1 MSIFP
6 KNEKERLAYLKSFE
20 ILDSESETEFDSIV
34 KLASAICGVPIA
46 LISLIDEDRQWF
58 KAKVGID
65 VESTDRSISFCQYAI
80 MDEHVYEVENAIEND
95 TFSKNPLVVDNPNI
109 RFYAGAPLK
118 DETGLNLGTLCVIDD
133 KPHKLTDQQK
143 ESLEILASEVVT
155 LIKLRKRNIELE
167 ATKSEIEALIA
178 GLQEGF
184 VYQDLT
190 GAILKC
196 NRSAEEILGMSFDQ
210 MIGKQSI
217 DPSWRAIHEDGSN
230 FPGNTHPA
238 METLRTQK
246 PLTDVIMGVHKPNNE
261 LTWISV
267 NSVPIFESTNNKV
280 LKGVICTFK
289 DITKNKKINDD
300 ILKIQEHDFI
310 SKIVSK
316 TKDVIVITDV
326 NGKAI
331 WVNDAFEK
339 LTEYTINDVF
349 GKKPGDIL
357 QGKNTNI
364 ETKLKIREALN
375 KKEVID
381 INILNYTKS
390 GKEYLLNI
398 NISPIFKE
406 NSLTEVEYFI
416 AIERDVTETIKLLED
431 QNKQRLNLIESQKN
445 ANIGNW
451 EYNILTNE
459 TLWSDQLYTIFEIDK
474 DSILPERLYENY
486 LSKIHPE
493 DINLL
498 NGKIQKAIETGD
510 GYEIEHRIV
519 CSNEIKYVHG
529 KAQVYK
535 NQNNEPVKLKGTLQD
550 VTEKVKQDQLFNTV
564 NERWKFAIENTGDG
578 IWDYDLK
585 NNIAFQSDQFL
596 KNIGYD
602 RDEIIIDHESMLSI
616 IHEDDRGLV
625 DQQFRDHL
633 AGKIENLDIE
643 YRIKAK
649 DGSYKWIYD
658 RAKVIERSPKGAPE
672 RIIGVHQDFTN
683 RKRAEKLNDIIIN
696 LSTNALSNKNNKVFF
711 DQVLNQILEITGSE
725 YGFIGEVF
733 QNEKNEPFLKSYALT
748 NIAWDD
754 ETKAFYEQH
763 APNGMEFHNLDTL
776 FGYAMKHKEVVI
788 SNNPTQDDRRG
799 GLPKGHPALDAFL
812 GIPIL
817 FNGDLIGMVGIAN
830 KNGGYIENDVSLLN
844 PLIST
849 FSTVINSTKIERER
863 VKNQG
868 EIISIKNELQ
878 SFFDLSN
885 DFMCIANIDGTFRK
899 VNFEFERVL
908 GYTQKQLEGK
918 RFIDFIH
925 EDDLESTFKEIEK
938 LAQGETT
945 TSFENRY
952 RTLDG
957 NYIILNW
964 RASPDVKTGLLYAT
978 ARDVTK
984 QRNWQ
989 KQLIDEKQKAEIANK
1004 AKSEFLANMS
1014 HEIRT
1019 PLNGIIGFSELLIQT
1034 ELNDNQKL
1042 FSSTI
1047 AQSGKS
1053 LLNIINDILDFSK
1066 IEAGKTELN
1075 IQRTDIHELVYEA
1088 IDNITFQAQSK
1099 GLDLL
1104 IDIDTKIPLYVY
1116 LDSTHMKQIFVNIL
1130 GNAIKFTQSGEVSL
1144 KIEVKHHIDELHSKI
1159 KFSINDTGVGIAK
1172 ENLNKIFETFSQAD
1186 NTTTREFG
1194 GTGLGLNISNSLILL
1209 MGGEKIIV
1217 NSELGKGSEFYFEL
1231 DLKHDPIVDKTP
1243 YYTEKKHVLFANK
1256 SKNESIIVQNILA
1269 EENIEVVYSNSCEAT
1284 KNIFIANPSFDLVI
1298 VDSQLYNK
1306 ENNLELKNLVEHE
1319 SFDFSKTNIGIITR
1333 SIHDETYYEDCKQ
1346 YGVNIKAIKPIKA
1359 NVFKET
1365 IYKMLGQSNSNET
1378 KINNSLHSNNKLR
1391 ILIAEDNSINRLL
1404 IKTIIDSFKLDI
1416 ELLIVNDGKE
1426 ALDEFTEF
1434 QPHLILMDIMMPVMN
1449 GEEATE
1455 AIKKINTNKQLEI
1468 YALTAGDEPDNIK
1481 GKGFTGYLEKPV
1493 DSEILKKIIN
1503 NCLINIQNS

>member
-6 KNEKERLAYLKSFE
+6 KNEKERLAYLKSFD

-58 KAKVGID
+58 KAKIGID
-65 VESTDRSISFCQYAI
+65 VESTDRSISFCQHAI

-95 TFSKNPLVVDNPNI
+95 TFNKNPLVTDNPNI

-133 KPHKLTDQQK
+133 KPHKLTQQQK
-143 ESLEILASEVVT
+143 ETLEILASEVVA
-155 LIKLRKRNIELE
+155 LIKLRKKNIDLE
-167 ATKSEIEALIA
+167 ASKSEIEALVS

-196 NRSAEEILGMSFDQ
+196 NASAEEILGMSYDQ
-210 MIGKQSI
+210 MIGKKSI
-217 DPSWRAIHEDGSN
+217 DPTWKSIHEDGTD
-230 FPGNTHPA
+230 FPGETHPA
-238 METLRTQK
+238 METLRTAK
-246 PLTDVIMGVHKPNNE
+246 PSTDVIMGVHKPNNE
-261 LTWISV
+261 LTWISI
-267 NSVPIFESTNNKV
+267 NAVPIFESINKKE

-289 DITKNKKINDD
+289 DITKNKKIKDEL
-300 ILKIQEHDFI
+300 LKIQQYDFI
-310 SKIVSK
+310 SKIVAK
-316 TKDVIVITDV
+316 TKDIIVITDL
-326 NGKAI
+326 NGKAV

-339 LTEYTINDVF
+339 LTEYKLKDII
-349 GKKPGDIL
+349 GKKPGQIL
-357 QGKNTNI
+357 QGKNTDPKTI
-364 ETKLKIREALN
+364 IKIREALV

-381 INILNYTKS
+381 INIINYSKS
-390 GKEYLLNI
+390 GREYLLNI
-398 NISPIFKE
+398 NISPIYKE
-406 NSLTEVEYFI
+406 GSSTEVEYFI
-416 AIERDVTETIKLLED
+416 AIERDITDSYKVIQEE
-431 QNKQRLNLIESQKN
+431 NRQRLNLLVSQKI

-451 EYNILTNE
+451 EFNVLTNE
-459 TLWSDQLYTIFEIDK
+459 VLWSDQLYVIFEIDK
-474 DSILPERLYENY
+474 DSTSPDKLFEKYF
-486 LSKIHPE
+486 SKIHPE

-498 NGKIQKAIETGD
+498 NSKVEQAIETGE
-510 GYEIEHRIV
+510 GYDIEYRIIGK
-519 CSNEIKYVHG
+519 NEIKYVSG
-529 KAQVYK
+529 KTQVFK
-535 NQNNEPVKLKGTLQD
+535 NNETVKLIGTLQD
-550 VTEKVKQDQLFNTV
+550 ITEKVKQDNLFNTI
-564 NERWKFAIENTGDG
+564 NERWKFAIENTGDA
-578 IWDYDLK
+578 IWDYDLI
-585 NNIAFQSDQFL
+585 NNTIFQSDKFL
-596 KNIGYD
+596 KQIGYERGELLLDHKSMLTQIHEND
-602 RDEIIIDHESMLSI
+602 RDYVDEEFKNHLS
-616 IHEDDRGLV
+616 
-625 DQQFRDHL
+625 
-633 AGKIENLDIE
+633 GKTDLLDIK
-643 YRIKAK
+643 YRLRKK
-649 DGSYKWIYD
+649 DGNYIWIHD
-658 RAKVIERSPKGAPE
+658 RAKIIEYTPKGEPK
-672 RIIGVHQDFTN
+672 RIIGIQNDFTE
-683 RKRAEKLNDIIIN
+683 RKKVEKLNDIIIH
-696 LSTNALSNKNNKVFF
+696 LSTNALSNKSNKDFF
-711 DQVLNQILEITGSE
+711 DKVLNQILELTESE
-725 YGFIGEVF
+725 YGFIGEIF
-733 QNEKNEPFLKSYALT
+733 QNEKNEPFLKTYALT
-748 NIAWDD
+748 NIAWDK
-754 ETKAFYEQH
+754 ETRAFYDQH
-763 APNGMEFHNLDTL
+763 APNGMEFRNLDTL

-799 GLPKGHPALDAFL
+799 GLPKGHPPLNAFL

-817 FNGDLIGMVGIAN
+817 YDENLVGMIGIAN
-830 KNGGYIENDVSLLN
+830 KNGGYTQNDILLLT

-849 FSTVINSTKIERER
+849 LSTVINSNKIERER
-863 VKNQG
+863 VKSEG
-868 EIISIKNELQ
+868 EIITIKNELQ
-878 SFFDLSN
+878 SFFDLTN
-885 DFMCIANIDGTFRK
+885 DFMCIANIDGTFHK
-899 VNFEFERVL
+899 VNHEFERVL
-908 GYTQKQLEGK
+908 GYSQEDLVGR

-925 EDDLESTFKEIEK
+925 EDDLEITFKEVEK

-952 RTLDG
+952 RTSNG

-984 QRNWQ
+984 ERTWQ
-989 KQLIDEKQKAEIANK
+989 NQLIDEKQKAEIANK

-1019 PLNGIIGFSELLIQT
+1019 PLNGIIGFSELLVQT

-1075 IQRTDIHELVYEA
+1075 IQRTNIHELVYEA

-1306 ENNLELKNLVEHE
+1306 ENNLQLKNLVEHE

-1359 NVFKET
+1359 NVFKQT
-1365 IYKMLGQSNSNET
+1365 IYKMLDQNNSNET
-1378 KINNSLHSNNKLR
+1378 KINNSLHSKNKLR

-1404 IKTIIDSFKLDI
+1404 IKTIIEEFKLNT
-1416 ELLIVNDGKE
+1416 ELLIVNNGKE
-1426 ALDEFTEF
+1426 ALGKFTEF

-1468 YALTAGDEPDNIK
+1468 YALTAGDEPDDIK

-1493 DSEILKKIIN
+1493 DSETLKKIIN
-1503 NCLINIQNS
+1503 NCLMNIQNS

>member
-1 MSIFP
+1 
-6 KNEKERLAYLKSFE
+6 
-20 ILDSESETEFDSIV
+20 
-34 KLASAICGVPIA
+34 
-46 LISLIDEDRQWF
+46 
-58 KAKVGID
+58 
-65 VESTDRSISFCQYAI
+65 
-80 MDEHVYEVENAIEND
+80 
-95 TFSKNPLVVDNPNI
+95 
-109 RFYAGAPLK
+109 
-118 DETGLNLGTLCVIDD
+118 
-133 KPHKLTDQQK
+133 
-143 ESLEILASEVVT
+143 
-155 LIKLRKRNIELE
+155 
-167 ATKSEIEALIA
+167 
-178 GLQEGF
+178 
-184 VYQDLT
+184 
-190 GAILKC
+190 
-196 NRSAEEILGMSFDQ
+196 
-210 MIGKQSI
+210 
-217 DPSWRAIHEDGSN
+217 
-230 FPGNTHPA
+230 
-238 METLRTQK
+238 
-246 PLTDVIMGVHKPNNE
+246 
-261 LTWISV
+261 
-267 NSVPIFESTNNKV
+267 
-280 LKGVICTFK
+280 
-289 DITKNKKINDD
+289 
-300 ILKIQEHDFI
+300 
-310 SKIVSK
+310 
-316 TKDVIVITDV
+316 
-326 NGKAI
+326 
-331 WVNDAFEK
+331 
-339 LTEYTINDVF
+339 
-349 GKKPGDIL
+349 
-357 QGKNTNI
+357 
-364 ETKLKIREALN
+364 
-375 KKEVID
+375 
-381 INILNYTKS
+381 
-390 GKEYLLNI
+390 
-398 NISPIFKE
+398 
-406 NSLTEVEYFI
+406 
-416 AIERDVTETIKLLED
+416 
-431 QNKQRLNLIESQKN
+431 
-445 ANIGNW
+445 
-451 EYNILTNE
+451 LTNE

-529 KAQVYK
+529 KAQIFK

-683 RKRAEKLNDIIIN
+683 RKRTEKLNDIIIN

-978 ARDVTK
+978 ARDVTNE
-984 QRNWQ
+984 RTWQ
-989 KQLIDEKQKAEIANK
+989 NQLINEKQKAETANQ
-1004 AKSEFLANMS
+1004 AKSDFLANMS

-1019 PLNGIIGFSELLIQT
+1019 PLNGIIGFSELLVKT
-1034 ELNDNQKL
+1034 KLNDNQKV

-1047 AQSGKS
+1047 AQAGKS

-1075 IQRTDIHELVYEA
+1075 IQKNDIHELIYET
-1088 IDNITFQAQSK
+1088 IDIISFQAQSK
-1099 GLDLL
+1099 ELDLL
-1104 IDIDTKIPLYVY
+1104 IDIDTNIPSHIYI
-1116 LDSTHMKQIFVNIL
+1116 DETHLRQVIVNLL
-1130 GNAIKFTQSGEVSL
+1130 GNSIKFTKEGEV
-1144 KIEVKHHIDELHSKI
+1144 KISIEIIEAINPNLSKI
-1159 KFSINDTGVGIAK
+1159 RFTVSDTGIGIAE
-1172 ENLNKIFETFSQAD
+1172 ENIHKIFTEFSQAD

-1194 GTGLGLNISNSLILL
+1194 GTGLGLNISNSLIQL
-1209 MGGEKIIV
+1209 MGGEKLQV
-1217 NSELGKGSEFYFEL
+1217 KSELEEGSHFYFDLE
-1231 DLKHDPIVDKTP
+1231 LKHEQIVEKAP
-1243 YYTEKKHVLFANK
+1243 HYSVKKHVLLANK
-1256 SKNESIIVQNILA
+1256 SINESEIIQKILA
-1269 EENIEVVYSNSCEAT
+1269 EENIEVVPTNSCEKA
-1284 KNIFIANPSFDLVI
+1284 KNIFIENPTFDLVI
-1298 VDSQLYNK
+1298 IDNQLYNK
-1306 ENNLELKNLVEHE
+1306 ENNLELKNLVELD
-1319 SFDFSKTNIGIITR
+1319 SFNLSKTNIGIITR
-1333 SIHDETYYEDCKQ
+1333 SIHNETYFDDCKQ
-1346 YGVNIKAIKPIKA
+1346 YGVSEKIVKPIKDKHLKEA
-1359 NVFKET
+1359 VFKILDKNST
-1365 IYKMLGQSNSNET
+1365 IPD
-1378 KINNSLHSNNKLR
+1378 KIDYFEKKDNKLLK
-1391 ILIAEDNSINRLL
+1391 ILIADDNSINKLL
-1404 IKTIIDSFKLDI
+1404 VKTIINNFNYNT
-1416 ELLIVNDGKE
+1416 ELLLVKNGKE
-1426 ALDEFTEF
+1426 AFDNFRSF
-1434 QPHLILMDIMMPVMN
+1434 QPDIILMDIMMPEMN
-1449 GEEATE
+1449 GYEATLE
-1455 AIKKINTNKQLEI
+1455 IKKINKNNKLKI
-1468 YALTAGDEPDNIK
+1468 YALTAGDQKDTFISTEMD
-1481 GKGFTGYLEKPV
+1481 GYIEKPIDIEV
-1493 DSEILKKIIN
+1493 LKKIIEES
-1503 NCLINIQNS
+1503 QV